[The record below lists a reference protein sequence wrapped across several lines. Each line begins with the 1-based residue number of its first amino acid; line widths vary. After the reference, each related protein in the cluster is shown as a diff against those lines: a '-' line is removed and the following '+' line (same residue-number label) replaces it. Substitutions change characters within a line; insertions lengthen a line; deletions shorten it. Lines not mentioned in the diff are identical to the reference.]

1 MKNMFITAAAAFLA
15 LGAAPASAAIL
26 VGSASGPGTSGFT
39 KIANPAGLV
48 SVGNRTSQNNGI
60 DQSRVYGFDEKTNVQ
75 LPANLGVN
83 LGGGTSLFNNGSIN
97 AGRRVSSHFLFF
109 DPRFVG
115 VAGGSI
121 RFSHRILGVLRTS
134 SAQTATDALF
144 GASGVTYVPQSARG
158 LELFDV
164 AFWTSGNNQT
174 LNYAWTAS
182 NPGDHLRVLT
192 AVPEPATWAMMILG
206 FGLIGGAMRRAKM
219 RGVGDL
225 RFA

>member
-1 MKNMFITAAAAFLA
+1 MKMLLSAACATFALSLA
-15 LGAAPASAAIL
+15 LPASAAII
-26 VGSASGPGTSGFT
+26 VGDASGPGTSGFT
-39 KIANPAGLV
+39 KIANPTGLV
-48 SVGNRTSQNNGI
+48 SVGNRTSQNNNLN
-60 DQSRVYGFDEKTNVQ
+60 QSRVYGFDEKQNVQ
-75 LPANLGVN
+75 LPANLTVN
-83 LGGGTSLFNNGSIN
+83 LGGATSLLNNGTIN
-97 AGRRVSSHFLFF
+97 AGSRVASHFLFF

-115 VAGGSI
+115 IAGGSVT
-121 RFSHRILGVLRTS
+121 FSHRILGVLRTS
-134 SAQTATDALF
+134 GSQTATDALF

-164 AFWTSGNNQT
+164 ALWTSGNNKT

-206 FGLIGGAMRRAKM
+206 FGLIGGALRQAKT
-219 RGVGDL
+219 RPATRV